1 MTFEYIRQSLFF
13 FRSHFGTI
21 ARIQLP
27 FIIGLNLLGLVLE
40 ASVEADSS
48 QMHTGTGLLMLLNL
62 TMLPLYWGATILF
75 LQSAVDDR
83 PLSAFQAVAVS
94 LKYWRRLLITYLLSG
109 FAVTLGLMLLIV
121 PGIYVGVRLVFAD
134 YICVLED
141 KKPVASL
148 RQSWDESE
156 AYFWLLL
163 KGLLLIFGGLF
174 LIEAP
179 LLYLAESAG
188 FSSPAVEAIL
198 SVIFDLMGTL
208 VTIYGFRIYSLMRS
222 ESTPATPTS

>member
-13 FRSHFGTI
+13 FRRHLNTI

-83 PLSAFQAVAVS
+83 PLSAFQAVALS
-94 LKYWRRLLITYLLSG
+94 LKYWHRLLITYLLSG

-134 YICVLED
+134 YICMLED

-148 RQSWDESE
+148 RQSWGESD

-163 KGLLLIFGGLF
+163 KGMLIIFGGLF

-179 LLYLAESAG
+179 LLYLAETAG
-188 FSSPAVEAIL
+188 FSSPAVEAVL
-198 SVIFDLMGTL
+198 SVLFDLMGTL

-222 ESTPATPTS
+222 ESSPVATPN